1 MAKILGV
8 FRGKRTWTC
17 CLALCFAAGIVLAE
31 FSSVVCAQ
39 TSATAWD
46 VGLPMPNDDP
56 QWETVKTLWNKHWDG
71 KNLDELIQAVT
82 PLVGKYPDRI
92 EPYLWLGKA
101 HCLYAWH
108 HRSVRTQHFKT
119 AEQLMVKALKIDP
132 GNVAAAKI
140 LMEAL
145 AFTADRNYVWSQYG
159 ALMKSLAPLPIGE
172 ALPDL
177 NNTAA
182 WQDFMKLW
190 QQRADLEK
198 GQAAIAMLDRIAAEN
213 PRDGMA
219 QLWASRGNYY
229 MGEVYSSLEQ
239 HDTKAMPYYMKGLAY
254 GKKAVQLLPNSA
266 PAHYWL
272 QLNLARSVQF
282 KSKPQQALKLMDL
295 YTNLVFTARE
305 NVSYYFGGP
314 LVTLGT
320 MVTNGGW
327 VTEKGM
333 NFIGLN
339 TDIDMLGLELMEVLY
354 PDYYYFAYAKADI
367 LRYQG
372 KKKEALA
379 VLEKL
384 IARNPDNNLT
394 LIPENRSFIR
404 FAKIMYNEIKQDK

>member
-1 MAKILGV
+1 MSKIQGIL
-8 FRGKRTWTC
+8 RGKLAWLY
-17 CLALCFAAGIVLAE
+17 CLALCFITGIAWNGP
-31 FSSVVCAQ
+31 SSVAYAQ
-39 TSATAWD
+39 TSATAWE
-46 VGLPMPNDDP
+46 VGLPMPNGDP
-56 QWETVKTLWNKHWDG
+56 QWETVKSLWNKHWDG

-82 PLVGKYPDRI
+82 PLVSKYPDRI
-92 EPYLWLGKA
+92 EPYLWLAKA
-101 HCLYAWH
+101 HTLYAWH

-140 LMEAL
+140 LLESL
-145 AFTADRNYVWSQYG
+145 AFNPDRNYVWSQYG
-159 ALMKSLAPLPIGE
+159 ALVKSLAPLPIGE

-177 NNTAA
+177 NSTPT

-198 GQAAIAMLDRIAAEN
+198 GKAAITMLDRFAAEN
-213 PRDGMA
+213 PKDGLA
-219 QLWASRGNYY
+219 LTWASRGNYY
-229 MGEVYSSLEQ
+229 MGEVYSSLGE
-239 HDTKAMPYYMKGLAY
+239 HDTKAMPYYEKGLAY
-254 GKKAVQLLPNSA
+254 GKKAIRLLPNSA

-333 NFIGLN
+333 NFIGL
-339 TDIDMLGLELMEVLY
+339 TIEIDMLGLELMEVLY

-394 LIPENRSFIR
+394 LIPENRNFIR
-404 FAKIMYNEIKQDK
+404 FARIMYNEFKQGK

>member
-1 MAKILGV
+1 
-8 FRGKRTWTC
+8 
-17 CLALCFAAGIVLAE
+17 
-31 FSSVVCAQ
+31 
-39 TSATAWD
+39 
-46 VGLPMPNDDP
+46 
-56 QWETVKTLWNKHWDG
+56 
-71 KNLDELIQAVT
+71 
-82 PLVGKYPDRI
+82 
-92 EPYLWLGKA
+92 
-101 HCLYAWH
+101 
-108 HRSVRTQHFKT
+108 
-119 AEQLMVKALKIDP
+119 
-132 GNVAAAKI
+132 
-140 LMEAL
+140 
-145 AFTADRNYVWSQYG
+145 
-159 ALMKSLAPLPIGE
+159 
-172 ALPDL
+172 
-177 NNTAA
+177 
-182 WQDFMKLW
+182 
-190 QQRADLEK
+190 
-198 GQAAIAMLDRIAAEN
+198 MLDRFAAEN

-219 QLWASRGNYY
+219 LVWASRGNYY
-229 MGEVYSSLEQ
+229 MGEVYSSLGE

-254 GKKAVQLLPNSA
+254 GKKAICLLPNSA

-272 QLNLARSVQF
+272 QLNLARSVQY
-282 KSKPQQALKLMDL
+282 KSKPHQALKLMDL

-333 NFIGLN
+333 KFIGL
-339 TDIDMLGLELMEVLY
+339 TIDIDMLGLELMEVLY

-404 FAKIMYNEIKQDK
+404 FARMMYTEIKQDK